1 MSEKHYAEVL
11 IDGVVYTLGGQED
24 EAYLRRVAAYLSEK
38 IGEVRKQ
45 KGYSRMSAE
54 YQNLLLQLNV
64 ADDYFKEKERGDL
77 LEAQKNILEREAYSL
92 KHELIT
98 TQMKLEALQK
108 EQKKDLRAGGQPADA
123 EAGETAGAEA
133 AAASLGEESASL
145 EGTAPAAEGDA
156 AGPVQQTQE
165 TPGSSAGQEG
175 GRRGRR
181 H

>member
-133 AAASLGEESASL
+133 AASLGEESASL
-145 EGTAPAAEGDA
+145 EGTASAAEGDA

-165 TPGSSAGQEG
+165 TPGSSAGQKG

-181 H
+181 Q

>member
-123 EAGETAGAEA
+123 EAGAEA

-165 TPGSSAGQEG
+165 TPGSSAGQKG